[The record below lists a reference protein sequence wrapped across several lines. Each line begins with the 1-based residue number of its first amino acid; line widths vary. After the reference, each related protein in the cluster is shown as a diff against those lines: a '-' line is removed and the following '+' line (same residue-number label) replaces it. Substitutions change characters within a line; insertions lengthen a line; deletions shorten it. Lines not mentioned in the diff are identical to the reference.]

1 MRMNRYLKSLIGAI
15 IGCAAAGGW
24 LAVDLLTPDPIGDYL
39 LYPLMALTNIAIGW
53 QVGKFLG
60 KRRDNSNNDVQ
71 ISGERAEAKFELE
84 S

>member
-24 LAVDLLTPDPIGDYL
+24 LVVDLLTPEPIGDYL

-53 QVGKFLG
+53 QVGKFFG
-60 KRRDNSNNDVQ
+60 KRRDNGNNDVQ
-71 ISGERAEAKFELE
+71 ISGERTEAKFELE